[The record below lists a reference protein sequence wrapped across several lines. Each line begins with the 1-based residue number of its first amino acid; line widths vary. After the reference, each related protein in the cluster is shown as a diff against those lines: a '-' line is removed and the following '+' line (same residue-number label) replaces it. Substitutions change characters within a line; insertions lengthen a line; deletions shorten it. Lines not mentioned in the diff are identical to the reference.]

1 MESTDKTWKD
11 GWKDKDVV
19 FEDNHKGYNVII
31 KNPINPPRF
40 LGYVKVPKN
49 HKYYGLPYNEIDI
62 IVHGGLTFSE
72 EIDNEWWIGWDYGH
86 PGDGDGKYELND
98 ILVDCC
104 YVIEQLIRNEI
115 ISGQSKTSKEILK
128 YIEEKKHRYGKDR

>member
-49 HKYYGLPYNEIDI
+49 HKY
-62 IVHGGLTFSE
+62 
-72 EIDNEWWIGWDYGH
+72 
-86 PGDGDGKYELND
+86 
-98 ILVDCC
+98 
-104 YVIEQLIRNEI
+104 
-115 ISGQSKTSKEILK
+115 
-128 YIEEKKHRYGKDR
+128 